1 MSSSP
6 LSASSPS
13 AAVPAALHWTEGKDN
28 QAHSARWRSERGA
41 APPRRVVIADDS
53 MAADTAYR
61 LACEGTGLL
70 WRGDFQNARLLL
82 QALAR
87 RVDKPAKPKREKR
100 VKDQKPGETPLKPE
114 ATAPVFPEAFHLHRQ
129 AQAQRARVLGMV
141 LIPFDADYSIPLRRA
156 PDARKACTEAW
167 GPAKEGAGSSVAS
180 LRELMG
186 FISAHEWRRKGV
198 PIPALGEDGP
208 HNRIHPHYGVFSPL
222 RGEYID
228 LVAKAP
234 LPEGAGD
241 LLGFDIGTGTG
252 VLAAV
257 LAMRSGI
264 QRVVATDQDP
274 RALACA
280 RDNLKRLG
288 FAQVEVCEANLFPE
302 GRAHIIVCNP
312 PWLPARPSSPI
323 EHAVYDEDSR
333 MLLGF
338 LNGLAAHLE
347 PQGEGWLILSDI
359 AEHLGLRTREWLL
372 AAIDAAGLKVVGR
385 LDAQPYHPKASDASD
400 ALHAART
407 AELTSVWRLAAK

>member
-1 MSSSP
+1 MTTTPTTSSP
-6 LSASSPS
+6 
-13 AAVPAALHWTEGKDN
+13 AAAGAAPLIHWTEGGE
-28 QAHSARWRSERGA
+28 ACSARWRSERGA
-41 APPRRVVIADDS
+41 NPPKKVVIADDS

-100 VKDQKPGETPLKPE
+100 VKDTKDGEAAAVAPAP
-114 ATAPVFPEAFHLHRQ
+114 APVFPEAFHLHRQ
-129 AQAQRARVLGMV
+129 AQAQRARVLSMV

-156 PDARKACTEAW
+156 PDAKKACSEAW
-167 GPAKEGAGSSVAS
+167 GPAKEGNGASVAS

-186 FISAHEWRRKGV
+186 FISSHEWRRKGV

-208 HNRIHPHYGVFSPL
+208 HNRIHPHYGVFSPV

-228 LVAKAP
+228 LVAQAP
-234 LPEGAGD
+234 VPEGTDD

-257 LAMRSGI
+257 LALRSGV
-264 QRVVATDQDP
+264 QRVIATDQDP

-288 FAQVEVCEANLFPE
+288 FPQIEVREANLFPE
-302 GRAHIIVCNP
+302 GKAHIIVCNP
-312 PWLPARPSSPI
+312 PWLPARPGSPI

-347 PQGEGWLILSDI
+347 PKGEGWLILSDI
-359 AEHLGLRTREWLL
+359 AEHLGLRTRPWLL
-372 AAIDAAGLKVVGR
+372 AAIDAAGLKVIDR
-385 LDAQPYHPKASDASD
+385 LDAQPHHPKAADASD
-400 ALHAART
+400 ALHAARA
-407 AELTSVWRLAAK
+407 AEVTSLWRLAAK